1 MTYWWCQGQYALSA
15 VSYITL
21 SMQRYERTLYNLY
34 PRVIMHHRCHGRARA
49 LKCAY
54 GKLKPCAVQLE
65 SDNSCRSEA
74 SFMDEEE
81 ASNALSAEDT
91 FLA

>member
-1 MTYWWCQGQYALSA
+1 MSY
-15 VSYITL
+15 VSL
-21 SMQRYERTLYNLY
+21 SMQRHERTFYILY
-34 PRVIMHHRCHGRARA
+34 PGVIMHHRRHGRACA
-49 LKCAY
+49 LKRKY

-81 ASNALSAEDT
+81 ASNALSAEET